1 MHSTISCTS
10 FVKRLDQW
18 AVGDNEPLFAAMTA
32 DEVLA
37 NFGGEGRL
45 QTLRA
50 FFQDAK
56 GAGWKLF
63 VVR

>member
-1 MHSTISCTS
+1 MYSTISCTS
-10 FVKRLDQW
+10 FVTRLGQW
-18 AVGDNEPLFAAMTA
+18 AVGDNESLFAAMTW
-32 DEVLA
+32 DEVVA

-45 QTLRA
+45 QTLLA

-56 GAGWKLF
+56 DAGWKIF

>member
-1 MHSTISCTS
+1 M
-10 FVKRLDQW
+10 KRLDQW
-18 AVGDNEPLFAAMTA
+18 AVGDNEPLFTSMTW
-32 DEVLA
+32 DEVVA